1 LWLLNNSIVKHLLL
15 LFFLPALLVAQ
26 EKPICLKTE
35 VELDTVEVYN
45 TDYFLGRVSETY
57 AFENAIHLTGAFVL
71 APVSGETDKPLLFY
85 STLMKDTALTAVFKR
100 LRSVSWPS
108 QPRPEDTIQFGEV
121 IDQFEISQLYHNIFE
136 ISHNQW
142 QYYPGAAH
150 GYGHGEAYYFDV
162 SEDTFFDFDA
172 VFESEVYPFLQEK
185 LKANIKAEREH
196 WEIDDDEENI
206 DNIAEANYE
215 LGPGNYSFSYEGL
228 LIQAQ
233 MYEKLF
239 GWIEMGYNYYGLEI
253 PWSELQPY
261 LKPGNPLEKML
272 E

>member
-1 LWLLNNSIVKHLLL
+1 VKHLVL
-15 LFFLPALLVAQ
+15 LFFFPLLAFAQ
-26 EKPICLKTE
+26 EEPICLKTI

-45 TDYFLGRVSETY
+45 TDYFLGTVSETY
-57 AFENAIHLTGAFVL
+57 AFEDATHLTGAFVL
-71 APVSGETDKPLLFY
+71 APVSGQTDRPILFY
-85 STLMKDTALTAVFKR
+85 NSLMRDTALADVFKR
-100 LRSVSWPS
+100 LRSGSWPS
-108 QPRPEDTIQFGEV
+108 QPLPEDTIELGEV
-121 IDQFEISQLYHNIFE
+121 IDQFEIIQLYHSIFE
-136 ISHNQW
+136 ITHNQW

-150 GYGHGEAYYFDV
+150 GYGHTSTYYFDV
-162 SEDTFFDFDA
+162 NANAYFDFDD

-185 LKANIKAEREH
+185 LKANIKAEYEH
-196 WEIDDDEENI
+196 WDIDGDEETI
-206 DNIAEANYE
+206 DNIAETNYE
-215 LGPGNYSFSYEGL
+215 LGPGNYALSYEGL

-253 PWSELQPY
+253 PWEELQPY